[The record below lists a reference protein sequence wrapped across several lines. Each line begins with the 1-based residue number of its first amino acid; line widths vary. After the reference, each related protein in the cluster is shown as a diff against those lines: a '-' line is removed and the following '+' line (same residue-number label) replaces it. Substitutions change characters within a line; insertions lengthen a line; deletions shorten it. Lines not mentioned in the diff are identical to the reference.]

1 MKRRILAR
9 LTALALALLLT
20 LVPAHALTLEQAR
33 ELLTTHYIDDVPESV
48 LSQPTIQDML
58 TALSDPY
65 TTYFTPEEYAA
76 FNSTMAD
83 SSVVGIGVS
92 STMAEDGL
100 LIEHVYDSSP
110 AQRGGLRKGD
120 RIVAVDGK
128 ATAGA
133 ALELA
138 ATWLR
143 GEAGTPVSI
152 TYLRDGA
159 EHTITLIRQEVII
172 PATTTQVE
180 AGHIGLIECTTFGDE
195 TLQHFTDGITQNAG
209 VVDRWI
215 VDLRSNGGGAVNAA
229 IQSAGL
235 FTGAGVLAYLRDKSG
250 QYGAYGTNESSAT
263 LYPVVVLTSPATAS
277 ASELFAAA
285 VRDRNAG
292 ICVGERTYGKGVAQQ
307 VLDDTQ
313 LPDYFPDGDAIKITA
328 YRFYAPSGNTT
339 DTVGIIPH
347 LLVPQSIAEQVAVL
361 LCASNPSGD
370 TAGLL
375 RLDMGWRWYIDL
387 ETALAPENQLA
398 FTCLLEAIPS
408 NARLL
413 AGTGGADGWAETSPA
428 EVAGFY
434 GLDYQSRGFDDTAD
448 SPYSQQIDLLATY
461 GIVLGDGS
469 GAFHPED
476 SLTRAQL
483 CALLY
488 QALGSNAFPVSESRF
503 SDVSLNSWYGQ
514 AVNVLAERGL
524 VTGVG
529 GNQFRPDDPVTHEQ
543 LITIMGRLSKYL
555 NLYLDSMARS
565 MPEDAA
571 AAEKLTPYAAW
582 SRNEVWLLALS
593 QQGLLGDAI
602 NLLWAE
608 LDEIDPQAAA
618 TREEAA
624 CLVYTIFSYTGILPA

>member
-1 MKRRILAR
+1 MKRRIPAR
-9 LTALALALLLT
+9 LTALALALLVT
-20 LVPAHALTLEQAR
+20 LVPAHALTLDQAR
-33 ELLTTHYIDDVPESV
+33 ELLTTHYIDDVSESV
-48 LSQPTIQDML
+48 LSQPTIQDMIA
-58 TALSDPY
+58 ALGDPY
-65 TTYFTPEEYAA
+65 TVYFSPEEYAA

-83 SSVVGIGVS
+83 SSIVGIGVS
-92 STMAEDGL
+92 SSMAEDGL
-100 LIEHVYDSSP
+100 LIEHVYDNSP

-120 RIVAVDGK
+120 RIVAVDGN
-128 ATAGA
+128 ATAGI

-138 ATWLR
+138 GAWLR

-152 TYLRDGA
+152 TYLRDGVQR
-159 EHTITLIRQEVII
+159 TITLTRQEVVI
-172 PATTTQVE
+172 PATITQVE
-180 AGHIGLIECTTFGDE
+180 SGHIGRIECTTFGDE
-195 TLQHFTDGITQNAG
+195 TLGHFTEGITQNSG

-215 VDLRSNGGGAVNAA
+215 VDLRSNGGGSVNAS

-277 ASELFAAA
+277 ASELFSAA

-292 ICVGERTYGKGVAQQ
+292 ICVGERTYGKGVAQR

-347 LLVPQSIAEQVAVL
+347 LLVPQSIADQVAVL

-370 TAGLL
+370 TAGML

-387 ETALAPENQLA
+387 ETALTPENRAA

-408 NARLL
+408 NVRLL
-413 AGTGGADGWAETSPA
+413 AGTGGTDGWADTSPA
-428 EVAGFY
+428 EVAVRY

-448 SPYSQQIDLLATY
+448 SPYSQQIDILATY

-469 GAFHPED
+469 GAFHPD
-476 SLTRAQL
+476 ASLTRAQL

-488 QALGSNAFPVSESRF
+488 QALDSTLPVSESRF
-503 SDVSLNSWYGQ
+503 SDVSLDSWYGQ
-514 AVNVLAERGL
+514 AVNALADRGL

-529 GNQFRPDDPVTHEQ
+529 GDLFRPDDPVTHEQ

-555 NLYLDSMARS
+555 NLYLDNTARS

-571 AAEKLTPYAAW
+571 AAEELAPYAAW
-582 SRNEVWLLALS
+582 AREEVWLLALS
-593 QQGLLGDAI
+593 QQGLLDSTI
-602 NLLWAE
+602 NLLWE
-608 LDEIDPQAAA
+608 DLGEIDPQTAA

-624 CLVYTIFSYTGILPA
+624 CLVYSIFSYTGLLPA